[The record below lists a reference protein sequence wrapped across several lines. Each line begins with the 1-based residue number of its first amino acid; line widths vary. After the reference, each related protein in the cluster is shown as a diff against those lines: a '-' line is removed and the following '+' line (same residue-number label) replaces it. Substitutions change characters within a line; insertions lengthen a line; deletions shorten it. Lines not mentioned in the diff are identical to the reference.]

1 MSLLRN
7 AKIINQID
15 KICLY
20 YLLFLKK
27 KMAFSEGISRLQR
40 IISFISMD
48 YRNKKE
54 IMAFLRNYNI
64 VISYKTLERDL
75 RQIGVVLGIDIEYK
89 RYSGY
94 KCDLPEL
101 ESNFILSISNIH
113 PNTEDFKIGFET
125 ELFKVINL
133 FEFNENKYCNCLDKI
148 TSKMFLMSY

>member
-1 MSLLRN
+1 MSILF
-7 AKIINQID
+7 II
-15 KICLY
+15 
-20 YLLFLKK
+20 FGKK
-27 KMAFSEGISRLQR
+27 QMAFSEGISRLQR

-75 RQIGVVLGIDIEYK
+75 KQIKEVLGIDIEYK

-94 KCDLPEL
+94 KCDAPES